1 MAIIPDKLLIQRSTK
16 HIRFDS
22 TFVEKLRR
30 IIRMIRS
37 RLQQELE
44 ILRKLSTFGH
54 GVDCSAVFWFPD
66 VPVLIKRFQPH
77 SLAGQLFT
85 EEQGFTI

>member
-1 MAIIPDKLLIQRSTK
+1 MIDKLSIQRATK
-16 HIRFDS
+16 HIRLDS
-22 TFVEKLRR
+22 TFVEKLYLRR
-30 IIRMIRS
+30 IIRMIRP

-44 ILRKLSTFGH
+44 ILRKLSTFGR